1 MAVCRTD
8 PVRFKPMRKMA
19 MMNHFLSRL
28 SRYALH
34 RIGIVL
40 SVVLMVSCSSDTE
53 YKQIDFTQK
62 TDSSQSIVEE
72 NGRPVL
78 RVAVAA
84 MISPKETAIYYQE
97 LIDYLA
103 ARIDHDVELIQ
114 RKTYSEVNE
123 LLAKRRIDLAFIC
136 TGPFVTGADRYGI
149 EAIATPIVR
158 GKPFYHAYLIV
169 NKDSTLQSLA
179 DLKGKDFAFT
189 DPDSNTGALVPR
201 YWLRQLGVTPET
213 FFRSFTYTYSH
224 DNAIMAVAKNL
235 VDGAAVD
242 GHMWEYYQQ
251 RNAFYSSKT
260 RVIMKSEP
268 FGSPPLVVSKALDP
282 SMKTALTKMILS
294 MNEDPEGKR
303 ILDELM
309 IDYFAP
315 PQPEWYAPVKAML
328 ERITAGENGQDA
340 SPKS

>member
-1 MAVCRTD
+1 VD
-8 PVRFKPMRKMA
+8 GLA
-19 MMNHFLSRL
+19 MKKHSLSRFARHL
-28 SRYALH
+28 VYCPWISLALLL
-34 RIGIVL
+34 V
-40 SVVLMVSCSSDTE
+40 VSCSRDTD
-53 YKQIDFTQK
+53 YKPIDFTEK
-62 TDSSQSIVEE
+62 RDVSKPVGEKD
-72 NGRPVL
+72 GRPIL

-103 ARIDHDVELIQ
+103 AKIGHAVELTQ
-114 RKTYSEVNE
+114 RKTYGEVNE

-169 NKDSTLQSLA
+169 NKASNLQSLA

-201 YWLRQLGVTPET
+201 YWLRQLGAKPET

-260 RVIMKSEP
+260 RVIKKSEP

-282 SMKTALTKMILS
+282 SMKIALKKRILS
-294 MNEDPEGKR
+294 MHEDPEGKR

-315 PQPEWYAPVKAML
+315 PKAEWYTPVKAML
-328 ERITAGENGQDA
+328 ERITTQEDG
-340 SPKS
+340 

>member
-1 MAVCRTD
+1 MVSGGFLQPTQSGAT
-8 PVRFKPMRKMA
+8 
-19 MMNHFLSRL
+19 NLHSLLLSRFL
-28 SRYALH
+28 RYLAYSLGIALAC
-34 RIGIVL
+34 VQL
-40 SVVLMVSCSSDTE
+40 VSCSGDAE
-53 YKQIDFTQK
+53 YKQVDFSEKMSASPPT
-62 TDSSQSIVEE
+62 TDKNE
-72 NGRPVL
+72 RPIL

-103 ARIDHDVELIQ
+103 VKIDHDAELTQ

-136 TGPFVTGADRYGI
+136 TGPYVTDAERYGI

-158 GKPFYHAYLIV
+158 GKPFYQAYLIV
-169 NKDSTLQSLA
+169 NKDGGLRSLL

-189 DPDSNTGALVPR
+189 DPDSNTGAMVPR
-201 YWLRQLGVTPET
+201 YWLRQIGARPDT
-213 FFRSFTYTYSH
+213 FFNSFTYTYSH

-235 VDGAAVD
+235 VDAAAVD

-251 RNAFYSSKT
+251 RNPFYSSKT
-260 RVIMKSEP
+260 RVIKRSEP

-282 SMKTALTKMILS
+282 SMKTTLKKMVLS
-294 MNEDPEGKR
+294 MHKDPEGKR

-315 PQPEWYAPVKAML
+315 PESEWYVPVKTML
-328 ERITAGENGQDA
+328 EKISIEENKIHGTQE
-340 SPKS
+340 S

>member
-1 MAVCRTD
+1 
-8 PVRFKPMRKMA
+8 
-19 MMNHFLSRL
+19 MNPSRL
-28 SRYALH
+28 ACFSRYTAYCLRVALPCFLL
-34 RIGIVL
+34 I
-40 SVVLMVSCSSDTE
+40 SCSGDAE
-53 YKQIDFTQK
+53 YKPINFSETMNVTQPIAQK
-62 TDSSQSIVEE
+62 ND
-72 NGRPVL
+72 RPVL

-103 ARIDHDVELIQ
+103 AKIEHEAQLIQ
-114 RKTYSEVNE
+114 RKTYGEVNE
-123 LLAKRRIDLAFIC
+123 LLAKRQIDLAFIC
-136 TGPFVTGADRYGI
+136 TGPFATGADRYGI

-158 GKPFYHAYLIV
+158 GQPFYYSYLIV
-169 NKDSTLQSLA
+169 NNDSKLQSLA
-179 DLKGKDFAFT
+179 DLKGKNFAFT

-201 YWLRQLGVTPET
+201 YWLKQIGARPET
-213 FFRSFTYTYSH
+213 FFSSFTYTYSH

-251 RNAFYSSKT
+251 RNPFYSSKT
-260 RVIMKSEP
+260 RVIKKSEP

-282 SMKTALTKMILS
+282 DMKSTLKKMVLS
-294 MNEDPEGKR
+294 MHKDPEGKR

-315 PQPEWYAPVKAML
+315 PESEWYTPVKSML
-328 ERITAGENGQDA
+328 ER
-340 SPKS
+340 